1 MKLFPGIV
9 ALVAVS
15 ALLPACKGVPDHVIP
30 PDEMSELL
38 ADRHIAEA
46 VVDYNGPQWRTD
58 SQRIALRDAVYLR
71 HGVTQAD
78 VDTSLDW
85 YGHNIGRYMEVY
97 DRTIEILESRITGSD
112 ARVRAEQVTIAG
124 DSVDVWPASRF
135 YAMSRR
141 SPARSLQFA
150 LNSDENSERGDLYT
164 WRAKFANNQHEAS
177 WTVVAEYADSTL
189 EYIARLC
196 SAPTSAVRF
205 GSTVC
210 RWCATISAPT
220 PTASV
225 SVSASYADE
234 HPASRIGPSCAPPR
248 GGAPPCRGR
257 HQRQ

>member
-150 LNSDENSERGDLYT
+150 LNSEENSERGDLYT

-189 EYIARLC
+189 EYISERINGGGWHEITLQTDSTRTARRIYGSLM
-196 SAPTSAVRF
+196 F
-205 GSTVC
+205 GADE
-210 RWCATISAPT
+210 RGPLWLD
-220 PTASV
+220 SV
-225 SVSASYADE
+225 SLVRNHLRPDTYGK
-234 HPASRIGPSCAPPR
+234 RFR
-248 GGAPPCRGR
+248 
-257 HQRQ
+257 QRFIRR

>member
-124 DSVDVWPASRF
+124 DHVAPQSGTQSAIRAQQRREQRTRRPVHVACQVRKQSARGFVDS
-135 YAMSRR
+135 
-141 SPARSLQFA
+141 
-150 LNSDENSERGDLYT
+150 
-164 WRAKFANNQHEAS
+164 
-177 WTVVAEYADSTL
+177 
-189 EYIARLC
+189 
-196 SAPTSAVRF
+196 
-205 GSTVC
+205 
-210 RWCATISAPT
+210 
-220 PTASV
+220 
-225 SVSASYADE
+225 
-234 HPASRIGPSCAPPR
+234 
-248 GGAPPCRGR
+248 RGR
-257 HQRQ
+257 VRRQHA

>member
-112 ARVRAEQVTIAG
+112 ARVRAEQSAIRAQQRREQRTRRPVHVACQVRKQSARG
-124 DSVDVWPASRF
+124 FVDS
-135 YAMSRR
+135 
-141 SPARSLQFA
+141 
-150 LNSDENSERGDLYT
+150 
-164 WRAKFANNQHEAS
+164 
-177 WTVVAEYADSTL
+177 
-189 EYIARLC
+189 
-196 SAPTSAVRF
+196 
-205 GSTVC
+205 
-210 RWCATISAPT
+210 
-220 PTASV
+220 
-225 SVSASYADE
+225 
-234 HPASRIGPSCAPPR
+234 
-248 GGAPPCRGR
+248 RGR
-257 HQRQ
+257 VRRQHA